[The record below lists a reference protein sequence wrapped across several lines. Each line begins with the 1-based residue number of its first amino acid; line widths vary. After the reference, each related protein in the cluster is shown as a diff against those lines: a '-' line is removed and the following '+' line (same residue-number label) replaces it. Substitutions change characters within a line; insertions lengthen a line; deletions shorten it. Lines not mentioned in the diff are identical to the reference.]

1 MEFME
6 IIVTGANGAVG
17 QSILRYGER
26 HAEEAVGFVALVRS
40 ARAAEEIKPLWKDQ
54 GSVLRVSYD
63 DPKGLRAAFAD
74 ASAVIHLPGILFESE
89 SSTYEQ
95 AHVLTTRAMVEA
107 AKQSLIGKIVL
118 VSATGAD
125 EASDNG
131 FWRTKG
137 QAEAIVRSSGLP
149 YTILRVPILLGAGT
163 EGAAA
168 LKRNASQKK
177 VKLIGGGRTLQ
188 QPLFVDDLAKAALLA
203 CQPSV
208 AKNRTLEFVGPVSLS
223 EREMVERAGRLL
235 GSETRI
241 SSIPKGLLRFVLT
254 IRKLAG
260 KRGFSVDALDVITAD
275 TQLDPL
281 EASRELGFELT
292 GVDEMIKHSL
302 GLSDD

>member
-1 MEFME
+1 MR
-6 IIVTGANGAVG
+6 IVLTGANGAVG
-17 QSILRYGER
+17 QSILRYGAR
-26 HAEEAVGFVALVRS
+26 QAGEAITFVALVRS
-40 ARAAEEIKPLWKDQ
+40 DRAAEEIKPVLEHP
-54 GSVLRVSYD
+54 GSVFQVSYD

-74 ASAVIHLPGILFESE
+74 ASAVIHLAGILFETA
-89 SSTYEQ
+89 SSTYER
-95 AHVLTTRAMVEA
+95 AHLSTTHAVVEA
-107 AKQSLIGKIVL
+107 AKQSAIKKIVV

-125 EASDNG
+125 EASSNG

-177 VKLIGGGRTLQ
+177 VKLIDGGRTLQ
-188 QPLFVDDLAKAALLA
+188 QPLFVDDVARAALIA

-223 EREMVERAGRLL
+223 EREMVERACRLL
-235 GSETRI
+235 GREVRV
-241 SSIPKGLLRFVLT
+241 SSVPKGLLRFVLT

-275 TQLDPL
+275 TRLDPV
-281 EASRELGFELT
+281 EASRELGFQLT
-292 GVDEMIKHSL
+292 GVDEMIKNSL
-302 GLSDD
+302 GLSGD